1 LLDVTDELKEVIDPV
16 MEEFDVSLEKHF
28 FTIAD
33 GEFFQTVALGY
44 FTTQRL
50 IFIND
55 SVVDLQPKVITLD
68 PGKVDLKPM
77 TNEVEALEQDHRS
90 INRRVINHQLG
101 KQFWN

>member
-1 LLDVTDELKEVIDPV
+1 L
-16 MEEFDVSLEKHF
+16 
-28 FTIAD
+28 
-33 GEFFQTVALGY
+33 QTVALGY

-55 SVVDLQPKVITLD
+55 SVFDLQPKVITLD

-90 INRRVINHQLG
+90 INRRVEITN
-101 KQFWN
+101 